1 VTIGDDDVAH
11 GNGER
16 RDTEARSLAWDGQFR
31 RFIEAAPDAIGVMR
45 DGQFLYV
52 NPRMVAMLGHDHPD
66 DLIGRSVFD
75 CVCPEEHERFRLRSE
90 ALLAGETPPT
100 SSYRMVRRDGT
111 EVVVECTAITVE
123 FQGGVAILGI
133 GRDVT
138 ERERLQARMIASQR
152 MASLGVL
159 TAGIAHEINNPLT
172 YLSLNLAVL
181 ERLVP
186 AARRDPRR
194 LDDIE
199 LRLAEVRDAA
209 ERVSAIVRDLSAFAR
224 PPEGDRT
231 LVDFGEVVHSGLK
244 LVRNELHHRAVVDLD
259 IGDTPP
265 VVADAGRL
273 VQVVV
278 ALITNALQA
287 LPDSPGDE
295 PPRVRVQTCTEDAG
309 AILTVTDSG
318 PGVSPSIAARIFE
331 PFFTTK
337 PVGEGTGL
345 GLSVVHGI
353 VRRLGGTVTF
363 ASRPG
368 ETTFRIWLPAAGVE
382 TAPSPGDPLPPP
394 QLTGLKILVIDDEE
408 LIGAAMQAALPAGQE
423 VEVVTSTEEA
433 LDRALS
439 GHHDLILCDL
449 MMPGMTGMDLF
460 EQVKRRAPERAR
472 RFVFM
477 TGGAFTRR
485 ASEFLAEGDLPCIA
499 KPFDLDELSRV
510 LHRVRP

>member
-1 VTIGDDDVAH
+1 
-11 GNGER
+11 
-16 RDTEARSLAWDGQFR
+16 
-31 RFIEAAPDAIGVMR
+31 
-45 DGQFLYV
+45 
-52 NPRMVAMLGHDHPD
+52 
-66 DLIGRSVFD
+66 
-75 CVCPEEHERFRLRSE
+75 
-90 ALLAGETPPT
+90 
-100 SSYRMVRRDGT
+100 
-111 EVVVECTAITVE
+111 
-123 FQGGVAILGI
+123 
-133 GRDVT
+133 
-138 ERERLQARMIASQR
+138 